1 MANSWWCG
9 SFPQKNTCCNKVFK
23 WLFEGWPR
31 GCCNSRSAGCADHLL
46 SGPEFRVCLAF
57 WGCEW
62 EDLNDENW
70 PNRWQNHHTETT
82 FWRGIFWYCRLFWV
96 GETVKHPELLILL
109 YHDLWLLW
117 CRWKLSNSRIFGP
130 PCINSSEIMVYLSL
144 KGFEVS
150 FAFHLFSL
158 GATLFLLASCVDES
172 LVLPNWMAWTPSP
185 ICVTGQNPTLWK
197 TKKQKGRGMAFFQ
210 EMVQG
215 VLIPEQ
221 IIYFDS

>member
-46 SGPEFRVCLAF
+46 SGPEFGVCLAF

-144 KGFEVS
+144 RALK
-150 FAFHLFSL
+150 FHSHFTFSPL
-158 GATLFLLASCVDES
+158 VQHFFCSPVAWMSPWSCPIEWHELQVQFVS
-172 LVLPNWMAWTPSP
+172 LVKIQPCGKPKS
-185 ICVTGQNPTLWK
+185 
-197 TKKQKGRGMAFFQ
+197 KKEEEWHFSKRWSKGC
-210 EMVQG
+210 
-215 VLIPEQ
+215 
-221 IIYFDS
+221 